1 MHLLLSASWTEYE
14 YGGFKID
21 HGDCRITMR
30 ELGAACGQSVK
41 ECRGA
46 LERLTK
52 AGMVAVRRTPKFSI
66 IAILNYD
73 EYFQSGSVQ
82 GSQSILKE
90 KNKNKKIEEAASKQ
104 RWQCLIFS
112 FINEY
117 NAVCKSLPA
126 FIGDPNEQQ
135 GERIIQAVHALGDT
149 SFVVFFQEDR
159 EFRFSDRKDRTLQ
172 GGIRVDNKTGKHR
185 KNYVG

>member
-1 MHLLLSASWTEYE
+1 MSGKGFIKLHRSFMDCSWYNDVKMRVMFLHLLLSASWTEYE
-14 YGGFKID
+14 YGGFKIG

-66 IAILNYD
+66 ITILNYD

-82 GSQSILKE
+82 GSQKGLPMASERNLKSTGHGSQSILKE
-90 KNKNKKIEEAASKQ
+90 ENKNKRIEEAASKQ
-104 RWQCLIFS
+104 
-112 FINEY
+112 
-117 NAVCKSLPA
+117 
-126 FIGDPNEQQ
+126 
-135 GERIIQAVHALGDT
+135 
-149 SFVVFFQEDR
+149 
-159 EFRFSDRKDRTLQ
+159 
-172 GGIRVDNKTGKHR
+172 
-185 KNYVG
+185 